1 MKKKEFIALGLMSGT
16 SMDGVDLSIVK
27 SDGTSEFVSILD
39 EYFEFDN
46 NIRAKLIN
54 LRSKIFTI
62 NDLERNSGE
71 VKKIEK
77 EITLFNGKIIKKVLS
92 NTNEKVDLIGL
103 HGQTIYHNPDLKI
116 SKQLGDGN
124 LLSQITKKIVV
135 NNFRENDLLN
145 GGQGAPLTPI
155 FHKLISKIIYKKFQ
169 IKQPIHI
176 INIGG
181 ITNITQVKE
190 DNGELK
196 NSDVLACDIAPGN
209 CLIDEWVRKNSKKKF
224 DENGNIAKSGKVNE
238 IIYNQ
243 AIDNFE
249 SKDYRKS
256 LDIKDFDLSFVKGLS
271 FEDGAATLTKFTAFL
286 IARGIE
292 YILKLSNKQTGVFL
306 VSGGGRKN
314 NFLIDSINFEILDK
328 KNQLE
333 NIDDYQLNGDFIES
347 QAFGYLAIRSYL
359 NFPITFPN
367 TTGCK
372 ESCTGGVVVKNY

>member
-62 NDLERNSGE
+62 NDLDRNSGE
-71 VKKIEK
+71 LKKIEK

-372 ESCTGGVVVKNY
+372 ESCTS

>member
-16 SMDGVDLSIVK
+16 SMDDVDLSIVK
-27 SDGTSEFVSILD
+27 SDGNSEFVSILD

-71 VKKIEK
+71 LKKIEK

>member
-62 NDLERNSGE
+62 NDLDRNSGE
-71 VKKIEK
+71 LKKIEK